1 MINQALGLL
10 LQLARAK
17 LEAPRFVAG
26 ALRDEAVGGL
36 PGPQRRDI
44 RGEVLP
50 AKGPARAP
58 WPKLRLQVA
67 VHPVCLLDG
76 GGGLLSSLNTAC
88 KCSVPGKVAG
98 KGAPADW
105 VCMVGRDT

>member
-1 MINQALGLL
+1 MEHQGVMKVLALL
-10 LQLARAK
+10 LQHARAK
-17 LEAPRFVAG
+17 LEAPRFIAG

-67 VHPVCLLDG
+67 LHPTCLLD
-76 GGGLLSSLNTAC
+76 SE
-88 KCSVPGKVAG
+88 
-98 KGAPADW
+98 
-105 VCMVGRDT
+105 

>member
-1 MINQALGLL
+1 MHANMEESECNIRLSHGLF

-17 LEAPRFVAG
+17 LEAPRFIAG

-36 PGPQRRDI
+36 PGFQRRDI

-58 WPKLRLQVA
+58 WPKLRLQVGHLPTPDLTEE
-67 VHPVCLLDG
+67 VVCYHRLQLLCHREG
-76 GGGLLSSLNTAC
+76 C
-88 KCSVPGKVAG
+88 
-98 KGAPADW
+98 
-105 VCMVGRDT
+105 